1 MGLGQSKIDKTLN
14 KGMKKT
20 IKFMKLLSLIIATL
34 ITFSSCERTVFDQE
48 NELVGSWIGKVTF
61 SGNDYDTF
69 PIMERIE
76 TICFFEEEAGV
87 TKFLLDIEDENEDG
101 VFDGY
106 GYEVWEHESFIYTIG
121 EKQFNVLGE
130 VIIIEKVDKETL
142 VLSCNGVKKEFKR
155 KK

>member
-48 NELVGSWIGKVTF
+48 NELAGSWEGEAIIYSAPDHNWNIVGAAQ
-61 SGNDYDTF
+61 
-69 PIMERIE
+69 
-76 TICFFEEEAGV
+76 TICFYEEGAG
-87 TKFLLDIEDENEDG
+87 LIYYALDMYPSEPEP
-101 VFDGY
+101 VFKYTD
-106 GYEVWEHESFIYTIG
+106 FIYSIN
-121 EKQFNVLGE
+121 EKQIYYYDQLIKIEE
-130 VIIIEKVDKETL
+130 VNKETL
-142 VLSCNGVKKEFKR
+142 ILSHNGVKKEFKR

>member
-48 NELVGSWIGKVTF
+48 NELAGSWEGELIIYYGPDDNWNIVGATQ
-61 SGNDYDTF
+61 
-69 PIMERIE
+69 
-76 TICFFEEEAGV
+76 TICFYEEGAGLIHF
-87 TKFLLDIEDENEDG
+87 TQDMWDG
-101 VFDGY
+101 ETEPQFGY
-106 GYEVWEHESFIYTIG
+106 ADFIYSIN
-121 EKQFNVLGE
+121 EKQIYCYNDLIKIEE
-130 VIIIEKVDKETL
+130 VNKETL
-142 VLSCNGVKKEFKR
+142 VLSHNGVKKEFKR